1 MGRLTLLGLLRSQWS
16 PIQPVVTANLS
27 GKTVVITG
35 SNTGLGFEAAK
46 HFAKMNPGRL
56 ILACRNQEK
65 GEAAL
70 GSTFQS
76 TFWLVRLLRTA

>member
-16 PIQPVVTANLS
+16 PIHPVVTANLA

-56 ILACRNQEK
+56 ILACRSQEK
-65 GEAAL
+65 GEVAL
-70 GSTFQS
+70 GSTFKFAVWPTQ
-76 TFWLVRLLRTA
+76 LLRTA

>member
-1 MGRLTLLGLLRSQWS
+1 MGRLTLLGLLQNQWS
-16 PIQPVVTANLS
+16 PIQPVVTANLA

-46 HFAKMNPGRL
+46 HFAKMDPERL
-56 ILACRNQEK
+56 ILACRSQEK

-70 GSTFQS
+70 GSTFKG
-76 TFWLVRLLRTA
+76 TFWLV